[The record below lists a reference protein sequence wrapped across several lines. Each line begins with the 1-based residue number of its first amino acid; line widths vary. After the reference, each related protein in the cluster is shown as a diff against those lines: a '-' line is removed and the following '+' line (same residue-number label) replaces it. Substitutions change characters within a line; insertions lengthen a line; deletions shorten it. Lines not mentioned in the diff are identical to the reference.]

1 MPSIKNPPYQVKS
14 PVLFVIF
21 NRPQFAQKVFAQ
33 IKEAKPKRLYI
44 AADGPRSDFPDDK
57 SLCMQARDIVSVNN
71 IDWECEVKTL
81 FRDENVGCKG
91 GVSSAA
97 DWFFSLED
105 EGIILED
112 DCLPANSFFK
122 FCDVMLEKYRNDTR
136 IRHITGCNLQHGKK
150 WGSGSYYF
158 SNMTHVWGWASW
170 QRAWKAYDRTLG
182 KYSETDA
189 KALLSTIFEDR
200 LIVDSWVNIFNEVK
214 AGKIDAWGYQLD
226 FANYFNNGLTI
237 IPNQNLIS
245 NIGFGANATHTL
257 DAQSLY
263 ANIPLTEM
271 MEIVDPLSI
280 SPEKQA
286 DLIVLTRDFNIEEK
300 LRRENSLG
308 RRVKKWLTGR
318 RN

>member
-1 MPSIKNPPYQVKS
+1 M
-14 PVLFVIF
+14 
-21 NRPQFAQKVFAQ
+21 
-33 IKEAKPKRLYI
+33 
-44 AADGPRSDFPDDK
+44 
-57 SLCMQARDIVSVNN
+57 
-71 IDWECEVKTL
+71 
-81 FRDENVGCKG
+81 
-91 GVSSAA
+91 
-97 DWFFSLED
+97 
-105 EGIILED
+105 
-112 DCLPANSFFK
+112 PANSFFK
-122 FCDVMLEKYRNDTR
+122 FCDVLLEKYRDDTR
-136 IRHITGCNLQHGKK
+136 IRHITGCNLQYERK

-170 QRAWKAYDRTLG
+170 KRAWKAYDRTLG

-189 KALLSTIFEDR
+189 KTFLSAIFEDR